1 MFLVL
6 SWILGTL
13 LNNKVKEPPE
23 NEGKASRGGPEEVD
37 DDRSWEAFLLVILF
51 YILLLFF
58 VSSIFDFFENM
69 VYGTVSAKA
78 YRRVG
83 GSSTGRRQVWR
94 IRFILFILISTRF
107 PPFHRTI
114 LDS

>member
-1 MFLVL
+1 M
-6 SWILGTL
+6 
-13 LNNKVKEPPE
+13 
-23 NEGKASRGGPEEVD
+23 D

-51 YILLLFF
+51 FILLLFF

-69 VYGTVSAKA
+69 VYRTVSAKA

>member
-1 MFLVL
+1 MD
-6 SWILGTL
+6 
-13 LNNKVKEPPE
+13 
-23 NEGKASRGGPEEVD
+23 A
-37 DDRSWEAFLLVILF
+37 DRSWEAFLLVILF
-51 YILLLFF
+51 FILLLFF

-69 VYGTVSAKA
+69 VYGTVSTKA